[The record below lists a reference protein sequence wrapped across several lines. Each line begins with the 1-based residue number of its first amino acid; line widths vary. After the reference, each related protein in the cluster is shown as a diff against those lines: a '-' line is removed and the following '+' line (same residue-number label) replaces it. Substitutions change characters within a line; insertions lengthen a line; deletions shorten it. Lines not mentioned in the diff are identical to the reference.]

1 MRLPTLLIIVS
12 CAAVS
17 GAVTL
22 LQAAPPQNARPSA
35 QHPAAPAAQAMITR
49 DCVTC
54 HNQKLKTAGLTL
66 DTSDTAAAG
75 QSPEVWEKVIQKL
88 RLGTMPPAGLPRPDR
103 TTYVAVAEW
112 LEAEID
118 RTAAARP
125 NPGRTEAVHRL
136 NRVEYRNSVRDL
148 LGLDVDVTSLLPAD
162 DADQHGFDNI
172 ADVLSV
178 SPALLERYLLAA
190 RKIARIAAG
199 RPAVGAASETY
210 SVPILRHQDDRM
222 SEDLPFGSRGG
233 LAVRHYFQVA
243 GDYRVKIRLLRTY
256 VDCIKGWGAPHELE
270 VRIDGALVKKFTVGG
285 ASHGKPAPSSFCG
298 NLFGDPE
305 WEFYVREGDG
315 DLEAEFP
322 VAAGVHTI
330 GVAFV
335 REMWEPEGVAQ
346 PRVPTFT
353 FAVDE
358 MPDGRPSVDQVVVTG
373 PLQAHAGASSAGT
386 SLLYNCAPTSESDEA
401 RCARRILT
409 DVARRAYRRPVT
421 EKDVQTVMEFYET
434 GRRRGGFRVGI
445 QAGLERVLVAP
456 DFLFRFEADPR
467 PVAPGSPYRISG
479 FELASRLSFFLWSS
493 IPDDELLDLAARR
506 QLHTPSA
513 LDQQVTR
520 MLADRRSESLVQNF
534 VGQWLELRNIGSVS
548 PDPELFQDFD
558 ENLRD
563 AFRRET
569 ELFFESQVRDDR
581 SVLESLTADY
591 TFVNERLAR
600 HYGIPNVYGSRFRR
614 VTTQNDPRRAGFL
627 SHGSLLT
634 VTSYPNRTSPV
645 LRGKWV
651 LNNLL
656 GAPPP
661 PPPPDIPGLPEA
673 GEGGKPA
680 SVRERLERHRR
691 NPACATCHSQMDPLG
706 FALENFDAIGRW
718 RTTEA
723 GAPVDASGAMPG
735 GSRFE
740 GPAGLRELLLDH
752 QEEFLRT
759 VTEKLL
765 AYALGRAVQPADR
778 PAVRRIVRD
787 AAAQDYRWS
796 AIIAGIVD
804 SVPFQMR
811 MSAARPAPAPAV
823 AHRH

>member
-1 MRLPTLLIIVS
+1 MRLPTLLIIALSAAMSVAAALPQAAAPQDRR
-12 CAAVS
+12 AAVQS
-17 GAVTL
+17 
-22 LQAAPPQNARPSA
+22 PQPSD
-35 QHPAAPAAQAMITR
+35 AQATIKR
-49 DCVTC
+49 YCVTC
-54 HNQKLKTAGLTL
+54 HNSRLKTGGLAL
-66 DTSDTAAAG
+66 DAADAAAAG
-75 QSPEVWEKVIQKL
+75 QSPEIWEKVIGKL
-88 RLGTMPPAGLPRPDR
+88 RLGTMPPAGLPRPER
-103 TTYVAVAEW
+103 TTSVAIAEW
-112 LEAEID
+112 LEEQID
-118 RTAAARP
+118 RAAAARP

-136 NRVEYRNSVRDL
+136 NRVEYRNAVRDV
-148 LGLDVDVTSLLPAD
+148 LGVEVDVTSLLPAD

-199 RPAVGAASETY
+199 RPPAGAVSTTY

-233 LAVRHYFQVA
+233 LAVRHHFPVDGA
-243 GDYRVKIRLLRTY
+243 YRVKIRLLRTY

-270 VRIDGALVKKFTVGG
+270 VRVDGSLVKSFTVGG
-285 ASHGKPAPSSFCG
+285 ASHGRPAPASFCG

-322 VAAGVHTI
+322 VTAGVRTI
-330 GVAFV
+330 AVAFV
-335 REMWEPEGVAQ
+335 REMWEPDGVAQ
-346 PRVPTFT
+346 PRAPTFT

-373 PLQAHAGASSAGT
+373 PFHAQTAASAGP
-386 SLLYNCAPTSESDEA
+386 SALYTCLPASEADEE
-401 RCARRILT
+401 RCARQILT
-409 DVARRAYRRPVT
+409 NAARRAYRRPLT
-421 EKDVQTVMEFYET
+421 EKDVETVMSFYQSS
-434 GRRRGGFRVGI
+434 RRRGGFTAAI

-456 DFLFRFEADPR
+456 DFLFRFETEPKE
-467 PVAPGSPYRISG
+467 VAAGSPYRINSV
-479 FELASRLSFFLWSS
+479 ELASRLSFFLWSS
-493 IPDDELLDLAARR
+493 IPDDQLLDLATRGR
-506 QLHTPSA
+506 LGTPA
-513 LDQQVTR
+513 VIDQQVKR
-520 MLADRRSESLVQNF
+520 MLLDRRSASLIENF
-534 VGQWLELRNIGSVS
+534 VGQWLELRNIGGVS

-558 ENLRD
+558 ENLRE

-569 ELFFESQVRDDR
+569 ELFFDAQIRDDR
-581 SVLESLTADY
+581 SVLESLTANY
-591 TFVNERLAR
+591 TFVDERLAR

-614 VTTQNDPRRAGFL
+614 VTFDSESPRAGFL

-718 RTTEA
+718 RTAEA
-723 GAPVDASGAMPG
+723 GAPIDASGTMPG
-735 GSRFE
+735 GARFE
-740 GPAGLRELLLDH
+740 GPVGLRELLLGH
-752 QEEFLRT
+752 REQFLRT

-765 AYALGRAVQPADR
+765 AYALGRSIQTGDR
-778 PAVRRIVRD
+778 PAIRKIVRD

-796 AIIAGIVD
+796 AIIGGIVD

-811 MSAARPAPAPAV
+811 TSAARSAPITASV
-823 AHRH
+823 LQH